1 MESTAATR
9 PPALPRPVLAA
20 VLLVAL
26 GPVAYMLIR
35 TGLALRDV
43 AYWDEIDTVLEFL
56 LRYTAAPD
64 AYERL
69 KILFSLNNE
78 HRMATSRALLVLSH
92 GLTGTVNLTLLGAVG
107 ASFVV
112 ALAGL
117 LVANAGDTWR
127 RALLAMLLGAL
138 LFQLQHF
145 ENFFWA
151 GSSLDHL
158 QVVTLAAVVFAGLA
172 RRSGAGLAAAALA
185 GTAATFTLA
194 QGLVVWPV
202 AAALLALQGRRGDLA
217 VWGACATFAIGCF
230 FTGFSTNVGHAATEV
245 SATGLV
251 RVGRYWLQALGAP
264 AALGNAALSPFLGAA
279 LLAILATQ
287 LRPAVIAREPVAL
300 PLAIWAVSSLLLISL
315 GRLEVVQG
323 HVHSRYY
330 VLSCLAWAL
339 VLFVQLGLWRDPARP
354 ARLLLRAAAGLAI
367 FNIAAN
373 LTAAHDARSWIIC
386 RDSAL
391 ERFLEN
397 GRDGQGPFF
406 LHPVPAYTDLM
417 VRRAEEAGIYRM
429 PSLSRP
435 AKFGAAKPATGLAY
449 FIDRIPVSA
458 EQVRIE
464 GWAALPGVEARPGQ
478 TRVVLQSAK
487 SRFVFTAVAQP
498 RPDVAAVHSKEKWRE
513 SGFRFQLRRSLL
525 PREDFQVGLI
535 HDTPRGPEYVMTA
548 HRVDLTGE
556 GRGVLAGAP

>member
-1 MESTAATR
+1 MPPPAVQR
-9 PPALPRPVLAA
+9 PPALPRPALAIVL
-20 VLLVAL
+20 VVAL
-26 GPVAYMLIR
+26 APLAYMLFR
-35 TGLALRDV
+35 TALALRNV

-56 LRYTAAPD
+56 LRYTTAPD

-69 KILFSLNNE
+69 KVLFSLNNE
-78 HRMATSRALLVLSH
+78 HRMATSRTLLVLIH
-92 GLTGTVNLTLLGAVG
+92 KLTGTVNLAFLGAVG
-107 ASFVV
+107 ASFAV

-117 LVANAGDTWR
+117 LVATAGDAWR

-202 AAALLALQGRRGDLA
+202 AATLLALDGRRRDLA
-217 VWGACATFAIGCF
+217 LWSVCAVFAIGCF
-230 FTGFSTNVGHAATEV
+230 FTGFSTNVGHTATEV

-251 RVGRYWLQALGAP
+251 RVAHYWLQTIGAP
-264 AALGNAALSPFLGAA
+264 AALGNVELAPFLGAA

-287 LRPAVIAREPVAL
+287 LRPAVVAREPIAL
-300 PLAIWAVSSLLLISL
+300 PLAVWAVGSLLLISL
-315 GRLEVVQG
+315 GRIEVVKG

-354 ARLLLRAAAGLAI
+354 ARLLLRMAAGLTV
-367 FNIAAN
+367 FNLAAN

-386 RDSAL
+386 RDSAV
-391 ERFLEN
+391 ERFLEH
-397 GRDGQGPFF
+397 GRDGKGPFS

-429 PSLSRP
+429 PSLSTP
-435 AKFGAAKPATGLAY
+435 AKFGATKPSSGFAY

-478 TRVVLQSAK
+478 TRVILQSAK
-487 SRFVFTAVAQP
+487 SRLVFTAVPQP
-498 RPDVAAVHSKEKWRE
+498 RPDVAGIHTKERWRE

-525 PREDFQVGLI
+525 PKEDFQVGLI
-535 HDTPRGPEYVMTA
+535 HDTPRGPEYMMTA

-556 GRGVLAGAP
+556 GRGVLAVGP

>member
-1 MESTAATR
+1 
-9 PPALPRPVLAA
+9 
-20 VLLVAL
+20 
-26 GPVAYMLIR
+26 
-35 TGLALRDV
+35 
-43 AYWDEIDTVLEFL
+43 
-56 LRYTAAPD
+56 
-64 AYERL
+64 
-69 KILFSLNNE
+69 
-78 HRMATSRALLVLSH
+78 
-92 GLTGTVNLTLLGAVG
+92 
-107 ASFVV
+107 
-112 ALAGL
+112 
-117 LVANAGDTWR
+117 
-127 RALLAMLLGAL
+127 
-138 LFQLQHF
+138 
-145 ENFFWA
+145 
-151 GSSLDHL
+151 
-158 QVVTLAAVVFAGLA
+158 
-172 RRSGAGLAAAALA
+172 
-185 GTAATFTLA
+185 
-194 QGLVVWPV
+194 
-202 AAALLALQGRRGDLA
+202 
-217 VWGACATFAIGCF
+217 
-230 FTGFSTNVGHAATEV
+230 
-245 SATGLV
+245 
-251 RVGRYWLQALGAP
+251 
-264 AALGNAALSPFLGAA
+264 
-279 LLAILATQ
+279 
-287 LRPAVIAREPVAL
+287 
-300 PLAIWAVSSLLLISL
+300 
-315 GRLEVVQG
+315 
-323 HVHSRYY
+323 

-354 ARLLLRAAAGLAI
+354 ARLLLRAAAGLAV

-498 RPDVAAVHSKEKWRE
+498 RPDVAAVHTKEKWRE